1 MTARMI
7 EVVAAVVRD
16 HAGRMLLV
24 RKRGTA
30 AFMQP
35 GGKREPGEGDVAA
48 LMREVDEELG
58 CRVVP
63 QTVRHLGEFE
73 APAAN
78 EPGYQ
83 VRAAI
88 YALEIDGTVVPAAEI
103 DESRCVDPPRPPDL
117 NLAPLTRS
125 HVLPLVAAGDG
136 R

>member
-1 MTARMI
+1 MTARI
-7 EVVAAVVRD
+7 VDVVAAVVRD
-16 HAGRMLLV
+16 HAGRMLVV
-24 RKRGTA
+24 RKRGTT

-35 GGKREPGEGDVAA
+35 GGKR
-48 LMREVDEELG
+48 
-58 CRVVP
+58 
-63 QTVRHLGEFE
+63 
-73 APAAN
+73 

-88 YALEIDGTVVPAAEI
+88 YALEIDGAVVPAAEI
-103 DESRCVDPPRPPDL
+103 DEIRWVDPHQPPDL